1 MTCRWADWQRQIA
14 GLEGAARGRRVMEV
28 AAVVVVIAVVVFV
41 AVLVSSG
48 SFLLGQSGA
57 LTMGLAAAIQAVVRQ
72 ESLML

>member
-1 MTCRWADWQRQIA
+1 
-14 GLEGAARGRRVMEV
+14 MEV